1 MSLMQPVGV
10 DNRPSLVHRPG
21 FAIHHAGRRAG
32 PRQGQPR
39 QADDR
44 HDRGGQHA
52 APVGLA
58 FEILGPM
65 LPQVQAKVIR
75 ALAVTSD
82 KRYPGLPNVPPVPR
96 RSRSNTSGG
105 PICPPLSISSRPSRA
120 G

>member
-1 MSLMQPVGV
+1 MFV
-10 DNRPSLVHRPG
+10 DPG
-21 FAIHHAGRRAG
+21 SRFATL
-32 PRQGQPR
+32 
-39 QADDR
+39 ADALIVPYKGTPAVLD
-44 HDRGGQHA
+44 
-52 APVGLA
+52 LA
-58 FEILGPM
+58 FEILGSM

-96 RSRSNTSGG
+96 SSRSNTSGG